1 MRVNFTNF
9 DKRITSLKS
18 EKNISK
24 IEKRRVIEVMSYNA
38 NWTHM
43 YQEESGKI
51 KNILN
56 DIIIDI
62 YHIGSTAIPGIKAK
76 PVIDILI
83 EVKDIEAVDRY
94 NHKMEE
100 LGYEAMGEYG
110 IPKRRFFR
118 KGGNKR
124 THHLHIFQVGNEEVG
139 RHINFKEYLI
149 SHPDKGQEYSKLKE
163 KLANKYAYDVENYTN
178 GKSDFIQEIDRKAK
192 LWREK
197 L

>member
-1 MRVNFTNF
+1 MKS
-9 DKRITSLKS
+9 KR
-18 EKNISK
+18 NISK
-24 IEKRRVIEVMSYNA
+24 TDKRRVEVVSYHS
-38 NWTHM
+38 NWKEM
-43 YQEESGKI
+43 YKEESGKI

-76 PVIDILI
+76 PVIDILV
-83 EVKDIEAVDRY
+83 EVKDIEAADQY

-124 THHLHIFQVGNEEVG
+124 THHIHIFQVGNEEIE

-149 SHPDKGQEYSKLKE
+149 SHLDKGQEYSKLKE
-163 KLANKYAYDVENYTN
+163 KLINKYTYDVENYTN
-178 GKSDFIQEIDRKAK
+178 GKSNFIKEIDRKAK
-192 LWREK
+192 LWWEK